1 MSAIHFI
8 PIPAFASIGEAL
20 LLGLTTG
27 PVCLASCGPAVV
39 PWMLAQ
45 PSSVRSQSK
54 QLLLFLV
61 ARLAGYLL
69 FATGVWVLGTTMMR
83 AFAAHTWTMG
93 AIQVFLAASLLVFAA
108 GWPRLRRHEKQNAEL
123 VHIGKPIRQKRSGAL
138 TLGFLTGINFCPP
151 FLVASVRGAQL
162 LTLPATL
169 IFFLSFFAG
178 TAVWF
183 TPYFFLGLVR
193 RTQTCVLVARITA
206 VLLACWYGIS
216 GISILIARLI
226 HG

>member
-1 MSAIHFI
+1 
-8 PIPAFASIGEAL
+8 
-20 LLGLTTG
+20 
-27 PVCLASCGPAVV
+27 
-39 PWMLAQ
+39 MLAQ
-45 PSSVRSQSK
+45 PAAVRSHSK

-69 FATGVWVLGTTMMR
+69 FAVGVWALGTAVMHALAGR
-83 AFAAHTWTMG
+83 PWTMG
-93 AIQVFLAASLLVFAA
+93 GIQVLLAISLLVFAA
-108 GWPRLRRHEKQNAEL
+108 GWPRRRRHEKQNAEL
-123 VHIGKPIRQKRSGAL
+123 VHIGEPVRHKRSGAL

-162 LTLPATL
+162 PTLPATL

-183 TPYFFLGLVR
+183 TPYFFLGLVK
-193 RTQTCVLVARITA
+193 RTETCVLVARITA

-216 GISILIARLI
+216 GFSILIARLI
-226 HG
+226 HV